1 MKRSLATVLASLAL
15 CAVASAQSGAKKS
28 TPARVTK
35 AAAERGAKPA
45 TAVDEVEQIFDK
57 YFLAQGGLATF
68 VVKTRIMR
76 GNVEASDTGMI
87 LSFEAYEKPPKKF
100 MIVVTGPGGQ
110 FIQASDAGKKWV
122 NSPWGGVTA
131 APTAGGED
139 FLNRT
144 RGSGSFK
151 WRSLFSS
158 VRVKGRALVD
168 GRPAT
173 VLAATPLG
181 SDPSLMYFD
190 AESGMLVKIEYGPA
204 AGGKKGDLKALH
216 VDSYATVDG
225 IKVPAVFRHEFN
237 DMTMTFRVYEIKHD
251 VKIDDALF
259 AAPKGK

>member
-1 MKRSLATVLASLAL
+1 MKRSLAATLITLTL
-15 CAVASAQSGAKKS
+15 CAAASAQTVAKNSK
-28 TPARVTK
+28 PARASK
-35 AAAERGAKPA
+35 PAAERGVKTAG
-45 TAVDEVEQIFDK
+45 AVDEVEQIFDR
-57 YFLAQGGLATF
+57 YFLAQGGLATL

-76 GNVEASDTGMI
+76 GNVETSNTGMT
-87 LSFEAYEKPPKKF
+87 LGFEAYEKLPKKF
-100 MIVVTGPGGQ
+100 MIVITGPGGQ

-131 APTAGGED
+131 APKAGGDD
-139 FLNRT
+139 FLNRPEK
-144 RGSGSFK
+144 SGGFK

-158 VRVKGRALVD
+158 VRVKGRALVE

-173 VLAATPLG
+173 VVAATPLG
-181 SDPSLMYFD
+181 SEPSLMYFD

-216 VDSYATVDG
+216 IDSYATVDG
-225 IKVPAVFRHEFN
+225 IKVPAVFRHEFD

-259 AAPKGK
+259 AAPKAK